1 MKFKSEK
8 FNLVKQFSI
17 STLYSQLNKM
27 RTLSILIRKEFLQIF
42 RNPAILAIIFIM
54 PVIQLVIL
62 PLAASYEIKDV
73 KISVVDHD
81 KSTYSRELIRK
92 ITASEYF
99 KIVDYGENYNT
110 AYQKVENDKA
120 DLIIEIPNNFEKN
133 LVRENSE
140 KVLLAIN
147 AINGTKAGLSASYI
161 AQILQD
167 FNQQIQVKLTPQ
179 IETAKK
185 ISGLEILPK
194 FWFNE
199 HYNYRL
205 SLVPGILAFLIT
217 LIGGYLTSLN
227 IVQEKEIGTIEQI
240 NVSPIKK
247 RDFIL
252 GKLIPFWILGMVA
265 FTMGLL
271 VTRFVYGIEIQGNI
285 LLLYFFVSV
294 YLITLLGL
302 GLLVSVYSETQQQ
315 AMFVVFFF
323 MMIFILMS
331 GLFTPIESMN
341 NWAKPIAYA
350 NPVTYGVDAIRLII
364 LKNSSIVD
372 ISRHFAVIIA
382 MGTLAIIWS
391 VLRYRKTS

>member
-1 MKFKSEK
+1 M
-8 FNLVKQFSI
+8 
-17 STLYSQLNKM
+17 
-27 RTLSILIRKEFLQIF
+27 
-42 RNPAILAIIFIM
+42 AIIFVM
-54 PVIQLVIL
+54 PVVQLVIL

-92 ITASEYF
+92 ITASGYF

-147 AINGTKAGLSASYI
+147 SINGTKAGLSASYI

-285 LLLYFFVSV
+285 LLLYLFVSV

-382 MGTLAIIWS
+382 MATLAIIWS